1 MVSKKNIFDMLKLN
15 VIAVINGIIGG
26 LTGGCFAQLISF
38 VTEVRMSATWLIF
51 LLPVGGIITVWLYS
65 VTNMNNY
72 SGTNDMIRYMEKGYR
87 IRPVIAPLIFISSLI
102 SHFLGAS
109 SGREG
114 AAIQL
119 GGAGASGIADIFH
132 LRNDKRKV
140 VILSGMSAVFAG
152 VFCTPLTA
160 AVFILEFR
168 TNKKVFSLSVLP
180 CFISSVIAAM
190 VSEFIGTAEETAVYS
205 VPDAVS
211 FVMIVKLAALVV
223 AVSILGF
230 VMCFVFHNA
239 AHLSKKILKNSYIRI
254 VAGAAVMI
262 ALTFAVGDMRYN
274 GAGMDMAMKAV
285 EGEADRYDFLL
296 KMLFT
301 AVTLAAG
308 FKGGEIV
315 PTFCIGATFGCVFG
329 GFMGLDAGFAAVLGL
344 VCLFCCVTA
353 SPLGAVLLSFELFGI
368 TILPYSIPA
377 CLLAWLLSGKEGL
390 FVGRFFASPVFG
402 RIRFKKEKAK

>member
-1 MVSKKNIFDMLKLN
+1 
-15 VIAVINGIIGG
+15 
-26 LTGGCFAQLISF
+26 
-38 VTEVRMSATWLIF
+38 MSATWLIF

-160 AVFILEFR
+160 AAFILEFR

-211 FVMIVKLAALVV
+211 FVMIAKLAALVV

-254 VAGAAVMI
+254 VAGAAVII

-329 GFMGLDAGFAAVLGL
+329 GLMGLDAGFAAVLGL

-368 TILPYSIPA
+368 TILPYSIPV

>member
-1 MVSKKNIFDMLKLN
+1 MISKKNIYDILKLIT
-15 VIAVINGIIGG
+15 IAVINGILGG
-26 LTGGCFAQLISF
+26 LAGGCFAQLISF

-65 VTNMNNY
+65 ITNMNNY
-72 SGTNDMIRYMEKGYR
+72 SGTNDMIRYVGKEYR
-87 IRPVIAPLIFISSLI
+87 IRPVIAPLIFGTSLI
-102 SHFLGAS
+102 SHLLGAS
-109 SGREG
+109 AGREG

-132 LRNDKRKV
+132 LSTDKRKV
-140 VILSGMSAVFAG
+140 AILSGMSAVFAG

-168 TNKKVFSLSVLP
+168 TNKKVFALSAVP
-180 CFISSVIAAM
+180 CLLSSVIAAK

-211 FVMIVKLAALVV
+211 FVMTAKLAALVAGV
-223 AVSILGF
+223 CILGF

-239 AHLSKKILKNSYIRI
+239 ELLFKKILKNSYIRI
-254 VAGAAVMI
+254 VAGAAVII

-285 EGEADRYDFLL
+285 EGEADWYDFLL

-329 GFMGLDAGFAAVLGL
+329 GLMGLDAGFAAVLGL

-368 TILPYSIPA
+368 SILPYSIPA

-390 FVGRFFASPVFG
+390 FVERFFASPVFG